1 MTVQELIDELMKV
14 DDKSKEV
21 IVGAYLN
28 DCYNYQGIDYIK
40 EYEDD
45 ITIFTDD

>member
-21 IVGAYLN
+21 VYWIYG
-28 DCYNYQGIDYIK
+28 YI
-40 EYEDD
+40 YHA
-45 ITIFTDD
+45 TM

>member
-1 MTVQELIDELMKV
+1 MTVQELIDELTKV
-14 DDKSKEV
+14 KDKSKEIIIGV
-21 IVGAYLN
+21 LSEHYYSYRGV
-28 DCYNYQGIDYIK
+28 DSIK